1 MFSPYHLQVCVFHKC
16 MFKEFVKSLTRPL
29 IILYE
34 MMILLMIYRTLYNN
48 KLKNHITI
56 NIICGATC
64 STIKQVSKQVYW
76 IKGVKLR
83 IMEEMILCKW
93 QQGGISLKVLWC
105 LNTRMHITLR
115 WYINISMHYHNIAAD
130 IVRNTS

>member
-1 MFSPYHLQVCVFHKC
+1 MVQPRQRKIEQLYPMLMEDNFSLVNLGASVCVFYKC

-64 STIKQVSKQVYW
+64 STIKQVSKQVY
-76 IKGVKLR
+76 
-83 IMEEMILCKW
+83 
-93 QQGGISLKVLWC
+93 
-105 LNTRMHITLR
+105 
-115 WYINISMHYHNIAAD
+115 
-130 IVRNTS
+130 